1 MLRIDCTA
9 FFDGIMYKEA
19 ESEVFNL
26 NDIKSKILVIEDD
39 EHISELIRFNL
50 EIAGNEVLVA
60 SDGLK
65 GLQMALN
72 ERPDLVLLDVMLPGL
87 DGMQVLKRLREDSK
101 TSLVP
106 VIMLTAKGTE
116 MDKVMGLELG
126 ADDYV
131 TKPFSLSELM
141 ARVKAHIRR
150 EKRWGEK
157 KSADSIVIGNVTLEQ
172 ENFRVFADGEEVK
185 LSLKEFEML
194 KLLMLNRGKVLS
206 RDELLNEIWG
216 YDYFGETRTVDVHI
230 RYLRKKLGDE
240 EGRLI
245 ETVRGVG
252 YRIGK

>member
-1 MLRIDCTA
+1 
-9 FFDGIMYKEA
+9 
-19 ESEVFNL
+19 
-26 NDIKSKILVIEDD
+26 
-39 EHISELIRFNL
+39 
-50 EIAGNEVLVA
+50 
-60 SDGLK
+60 
-65 GLQMALN
+65 
-72 ERPDLVLLDVMLPGL
+72 MLPGL